1 MKKFFSFFFTT
12 LRGRLIV
19 GVAVVHA
26 VMMTLFIADVT
37 MRQRAMLL
45 AHQIRE
51 ATALSHS
58 LATSTAGWL
67 AADDLAGLQEI
78 VEAQLDYPEILFV
91 ILADESGRVLACSD
105 TSRRGQYLQDLPVEI
120 RQTVFARVA
129 ALVDV
134 ATPAMVAGRHVG
146 WARVGIGQQAAREQ
160 LAVITRDG
168 ILYAGAAI
176 AIGAV
181 IAWLMGRRLTRR
193 LYVVQK
199 TIAAVRAGDPL
210 ARAHLAGEDEAAVMA
225 RECNNMLDV
234 IAAKEAELREKTEE
248 LDRYFSDALDLL
260 CIADCD
266 GHFLRVNREWEVT
279 LGIPLA
285 QIEGRRFLDFIHGDD
300 LPATEAALADLVA
313 GREVRNFVNR
323 YRHRDGQYRWIEWRA
338 FQSGRRIYAVA
349 RDITERKLAEDA
361 LRDLNRELRAISSC
375 NQILMRAEDEQ
386 YLLDEICRII
396 CEEAGYI
403 MVWVG
408 FAEDDEE
415 KTIRPVALAGRDDG
429 YLDGARISWA
439 DTEQGGGPSGTA
451 VRAGQTVYVQDMA
464 TDPRMALWR
473 ESALQR
479 GYRSSIAIPLRNERQ
494 EVFGVLNIYAARP
507 DAFSPEEVRL
517 LEELAGDLAFGITVL
532 RARIARKEAQQQI
545 ALLGFALDSVQEA
558 AFLIDGRAC
567 FHYVNEE
574 SCRMLGYRRDELLSL
589 GVADVDP
596 DFPVERWEQHWQE
609 LRRRG
614 SLTFEGRHRARNGSV
629 FPVEINANYFE
640 YDGRAYNLALVRNI
654 SERKQAETER
664 LANLHFFA
672 SMDRINRIIGGTGD
686 LEAMLGNLL
695 DAALNIFACDRAWL
709 LHPCDPE
716 EAHARVVME
725 KTTPPYPGAL
735 SRGECIAMEPDLA
748 AAMRL
753 ALEQPGPLSFGEG
766 GDYPMPG
773 RGEERFG
780 IQSAIHLAIR
790 PKRGKPWLFGLHQCA
805 RPRLWSEG
813 EKRLFHEIGIRLTDG
828 ITSLLAYRDLQES
841 ENKLAEAQRIAHIGS
856 WELDLQ
862 ANHLSWSDEIFRIFE
877 IDRDNFP
884 GTYEAFLQVIHPDDR
899 DLVHHAYQQSVA
911 NRTPYFIE
919 HRLLFADGR
928 IKYVHERCETCYDAE
943 GNPLRS
949 LGTVQDIT
957 ESKLAQVA
965 LRQSEE
971 FIRTVLDTVDEGFIV
986 VGRDYRI
993 VSANK
998 AFCAMVDG
1006 SEDEIVGRHCHE
1018 ITHCIGQ
1025 PCFETGEQCPVQAA
1039 FAEAR
1044 PQSTTH
1050 VHPDA
1055 AGKQRFVELKAFP
1068 VLDEEGKVTSV
1079 IETINDVTEKRK
1091 LEEQFRQAQK
1101 MEAVGRLA
1109 GGVAHDFNNMIG
1121 VIMGNTELAL
1131 LRLESDHPLHATL
1144 QVILKAAGR
1153 SADLTRQLLAFARK
1167 QTVTPR
1173 VLDLNTTMEG
1183 MLKILRRLIGEDIN
1197 LVWQPGKGL
1206 WLIRVDPSQIDQI
1219 LANLCVN
1226 ARDAIAGVGRITI
1239 ETGNAVIDESACA
1252 DHPEATPGDY
1262 VRLTVSDT
1270 GSGMERATINQIF
1283 EPFFT
1288 TKELGKGTGLGL
1300 ATVYGIVRQ
1309 NKGFITVR
1317 SEPGLGSTFTIYLP
1331 RHSAGPV
1338 GPPEKIIP
1346 FTLPGG
1352 TETIL
1357 LAEDEKEI
1365 LAMVRQALEGFGY
1378 RVLAAATPQEAL
1390 RFAETHEG
1398 KIDLLMTDVVMP
1410 EMNGREL
1417 AERLLAIQP
1426 GIPCLFMSGYT
1437 GDILLRQGV
1446 VSERDRFIE
1455 KPFSIQALAEKV
1467 REVLDDQAERT

>member
-1 MKKFFSFFFTT
+1 MKQFFSFLFTS

-19 GVAVVHA
+19 GVAMVHA
-26 VMMTLFIADVT
+26 VMMALFIADLT

-45 AHQIRE
+45 EHQIRE
-51 ATALSHS
+51 ATALSHG
-58 LATSTAGWL
+58 LATSAAGWL

-78 VEAQLDYPEILFV
+78 VEAQLGYPEILFV
-91 ILADESGRVLACSD
+91 ILADEEGRVLACSD
-105 TSRRGQYLQDLPVEI
+105 TSRRGQYLQDLPGEI
-120 RQTVFARVA
+120 RQTLFSRVA
-129 ALVDV
+129 NLVDV
-134 ATPAMVAGRHVG
+134 GTPAMVADRHVG
-146 WARVGIGQQAAREQ
+146 WARIGIGQQAAREK
-160 LAVITRDG
+160 LAIITRDG

-176 AIGAV
+176 AIGSF

-193 LYVVQK
+193 LYAVQE
-199 TIAAVRAGDPL
+199 TIAAVRGGDPL
-210 ARAHLAGEDEAAVMA
+210 ARATLAGEDEAAAMA
-225 RECNNMLDV
+225 REFNHMLDV
-234 IAAKEAELREKTEE
+234 VAAKEAELREKTEE

-260 CIADCD
+260 CIADLD

-285 QIEGRRFLDFIHGDD
+285 QIEGKRFLDFVHGDD

-323 YRHRDGQYRWIEWRA
+323 YRHQDGQYRWIEWRT
-338 FQSGRRIYAVA
+338 FPRGRRIYAVA

-375 NQILMRAEDEQ
+375 NQVLMRTEDEQ
-386 YLLDEICRII
+386 SLLDEICRII

-408 FAEDDEE
+408 FAEDDEQ
-415 KTIRPVALAGRDDG
+415 KTIRPVARAGRESG
-429 YLDGARISWA
+429 YLDEARITWA
-439 DTEQGGGPSGTA
+439 DTEQGSGPSGTA
-451 VRAGQTVYVQDMA
+451 VRSGQTVYVDDMA
-464 TDPRMALWR
+464 IDSRMALWR
-473 ESALQR
+473 TSALLR
-479 GYRSSIAIPLRNERQ
+479 GYRSSIAIPLRNEQ
-494 EVFGVLNIYAARP
+494 DETFGVLNIYAARP
-507 DAFSPEEVRL
+507 DAFSPEEIRL

-532 RARIARKEAQQQI
+532 RARIARKEAEQRI

-558 AFLIDGRAC
+558 AFLIDDRAR

-574 SCRMLGYRRDELLSL
+574 SCRLLGYRRDELLSL

-596 DFPVERWEQHWQE
+596 DFPAERWEQHWQQ
-609 LRRRG
+609 LRQCG
-614 SLTFEGRHRARNGSV
+614 SLTFEGRHRARNGAV
-629 FPVEINANYFE
+629 LPVEINANYFE

-672 SMDRINRIIGGTGD
+672 SMDRVNRTIQGTGD
-686 LEAMLGNLL
+686 LEEMLGSLL
-695 DAALNIFACDRAWL
+695 DAALDIFAGDRAWL

-725 KTTPPYPGAL
+725 RTTPPYPGAL

-753 ALEQPGPLSFGEG
+753 ALEQPGPLTFGEG

-773 RGEERFG
+773 RGAERFG
-780 IQSAIHLAIR
+780 IQSAMHLAIW
-790 PKRGKPWLFGLHQCA
+790 PKRGKPWLFGLHQCS
-805 RPRLWSEG
+805 RPRVWSEG

-862 ANHLSWSDEIFRIFE
+862 ANHLSWSDEIFQIFE
-877 IDRDNFP
+877 IDRDHFP
-884 GTYEAFLQVIHPDDR
+884 ASYQAFLQVIHPDDR
-899 DLVHHAYQQSVA
+899 EMVHHAYQQSLA
-911 NRTPYFIE
+911 NRTPYSIE

-928 IKYVHERCETCYDAE
+928 IKYVHERCETCYDAQ

-957 ESKLAQVA
+957 ESKQAQAA

-971 FIRTVLDTVDEGFIV
+971 FTRIVLDTVDEGFIV
-986 VGRDYRI
+986 VNRDYRI
-993 VSANK
+993 LSANQ
-998 AFCAMVDG
+998 AFCAMVEAG
-1006 SEDEIVGRHCHE
+1006 EEEIVGRHCHA
-1018 ITHCIGQ
+1018 ITHCAAR
-1025 PCFETGEQCPVQAA
+1025 PCFERDEQCPVQAA

-1044 PQSTTH
+1044 SQSTTH
-1050 VHPDA
+1050 VHLDA

-1068 VLDEEGKVTSV
+1068 VLDEKGEVTSV

-1131 LRLESDHPLHATL
+1131 LRLAADHPLHATL
-1144 QVILKAAGR
+1144 QIILKAAGR

-1167 QTVTPR
+1167 QAVTPR
-1173 VLDLNTTMEG
+1173 VLDLNATMEG

-1239 ETGNAVIDESACA
+1239 ETANAVIDEAACI
-1252 DHPEATPGDY
+1252 DHPDATPGDY

-1270 GSGMERATINQIF
+1270 GSGMERATIDQIF

-1288 TKELGKGTGLGL
+1288 TKEPGKGTGLGL

-1309 NKGFITVR
+1309 NKGFITVV
-1317 SEPGLGSTFTIYLP
+1317 SEPDQGSTFTIYLP

-1338 GPPEKIIP
+1338 GPTEEIVPAS
-1346 FTLPGG
+1346 LPGG
-1352 TETIL
+1352 NETIL
-1357 LAEDEKEI
+1357 LAEDETGI
-1365 LAMVRQALEGFGY
+1365 LAMVRQALEGCGY
-1378 RVLAAATPQEAL
+1378 RVLAAATPQAAL
-1390 RFAETHEG
+1390 RLAEAHEG
-1398 KIDLLMTDVVMP
+1398 KIDLLMADVVMP

-1426 GIPCLFMSGYT
+1426 GTPCLFMSGYT
-1437 GDILLRQGV
+1437 GDVLLRQGV
-1446 VSERDRFIE
+1446 VSERDRFIQ
-1455 KPFSIQALAEKV
+1455 KPFSIQALADKV